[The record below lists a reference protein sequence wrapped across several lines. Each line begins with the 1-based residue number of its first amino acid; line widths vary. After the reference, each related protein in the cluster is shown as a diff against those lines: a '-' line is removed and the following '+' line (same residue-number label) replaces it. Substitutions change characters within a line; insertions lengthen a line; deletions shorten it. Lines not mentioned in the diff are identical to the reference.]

1 MKLSLNETNILKL
14 TTILRYHIPEHKE
27 VLKQVIEF
35 IFFLIY
41 NQNLPIVIP

>member
-27 VLKQVIEF
+27 VLEQVIEF
-35 IFFLIY
+35 FFFIY